1 MGYLEKGDSWVSIA
15 ISGVSI
21 AFGGVQALQDVS
33 FQAEKGEIVGI
44 IGPNGAGKTTLFNV
58 ITSFIKPSAGKVVLD
73 GVDLV
78 KLSAHKIASSGV
90 SRTFQHIRL
99 FANLS
104 ALENVVIGTHPV
116 VKSKFID
123 AVIQGFSWKAE
134 ERKLRDIA
142 LSLLKEVDLVNRRD
156 DVASSLSYGE
166 QRRLEIAR
174 ALAQNPKVLL
184 LDEPSAGMNY
194 EETEFLRELI
204 KEIARKRGVT
214 VLLIAHDIN
223 LVMNVCKRIVV
234 LNFGK
239 NIALGSPDEIK
250 DNQQVI
256 EAYLGKEEEE

>member
-1 MGYLEKGDSWVSIA
+1 MTIA
-15 ISGVSI
+15 VDGVSI

-33 FQAEKGEIVGI
+33 FQAEQGEIVGI

-58 ITSFIKPSAGKVVLD
+58 MTSFIKPGAGKVMLD

-78 KLSAHKIASSGV
+78 KLSAHKIASLGV

-104 ALENVVIGTHPV
+104 ALENVVIGTHSI
-116 VKSKFID
+116 VKSKLVD
-123 AVIQGFSWKAE
+123 AIVQGVSWKAE

-142 LSLLKEVDLVNRRD
+142 LSLLMEVDLAKKKD
-156 DVASSLSYGE
+156 DIASSLSYGE

-174 ALAQNPKVLL
+174 ALASNPKVLL

-204 KEIARKRGVT
+204 KEIAIKRGVT

-223 LVMNVCKRIVV
+223 LVMNVCKRIGV
-234 LNFGK
+234 LNFGRK
-239 NIALGSPDEIK
+239 IAFGSPDEIK
-250 DNQQVI
+250 DNPQVI
-256 EAYLGKEEEE
+256 EAYLGKEGDE